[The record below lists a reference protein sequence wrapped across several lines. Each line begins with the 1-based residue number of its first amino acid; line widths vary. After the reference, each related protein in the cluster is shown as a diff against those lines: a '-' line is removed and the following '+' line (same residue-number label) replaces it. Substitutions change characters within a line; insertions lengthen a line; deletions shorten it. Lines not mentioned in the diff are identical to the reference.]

1 VNPFSWIGGLLRGL
15 WGVARAFGPAAP
27 WLFLSFLLVL
37 IGLVLVLLGFDLG
50 DVDAWIE
57 AHGGWFE
64 AVGSALVRL
73 VSVLVILLCLF
84 AIGGAIFDRR
94 NPERPG
100 FGCALLALVVAYFA
114 WFGVIDG

>member
-1 VNPFSWIGGLLRGL
+1 MRWIAGLLRGL
-15 WGVARAFGPAAP
+15 WGAARAFGPAAP

-37 IGLVLVLLGFDLG
+37 AGLALVLLGFDLG
-50 DVDAWIE
+50 DVDRWIE

-64 AVGSALVRL
+64 AAGSLLFRAASGLA
-73 VSVLVILLCLF
+73 ILLCLF
-84 AIGGAIFDRR
+84 TIGGAIFDRK

-100 FGCALLALVVAYFA
+100 VGCALLAVVMAYFA